1 MAAASE
7 GPSVSSTRKARRY
20 WQALSLLLVVAAGVV
35 VLRPKPGLHTARP
48 AAVVRELV
56 VLNAAQGANLASPF
70 RLREH
75 PTASARQSLGVPLGA
90 GKPPEAVEG
99 RVAFAFE
106 VRQPG
111 TYTLWLRA
119 WWTDACANSVAAAC
133 DAGAPELAGNDGTY
147 GAWHWVRGPQYRLD
161 AGAHVLNL
169 SHREDGIEL
178 DQLALCNDG
187 GFEPQGVLEGSAKIE
202 APPRPEIP
210 SQPPVEPAVVK
221 PEPAT
226 PVQPPQELPR
236 AVETLPPAPPEPS
249 AVEAPAQPL
258 QPYTIAI
265 CGCYRD
271 GFEMHLV
278 ALGVPYIRLRETEL
292 DDPEKLKQID
302 LLIAGDPRP
311 AGGPAAFYR
320 AVYAMLKA
328 GKTVILEDPPE
339 GAHPAAADPDNL
351 FLRRDAPDGSGRV
364 KLLADGSDF
373 FKDVP
378 RERAYALDVRCH
390 WLPEHTDIPGAKIFG
405 FVKSSRRRGG
415 ALLVREHGPG
425 RLYFMAFPAAFAAFW
440 RERTPDPYLF
450 NILRHAV
457 NGRAPF
463 RLEGFAYA
471 PRVERKVG
479 LADDFMRAPGQP
491 GGWQVLGGSF
501 ELIGPRD
508 GGEDAFALRG
518 RGTGAAAIGQANW
531 VDYRPM
537 AAVRLARGAAGI
549 WHGTPDGGRL
559 CLRLSDR
566 GARVTLAAV
575 APGGGEKILAS
586 ATVPAYPNGWRRLAL
601 VHREQ
606 GAAGWVDGAEV
617 LRVPVAPAPVGR
629 CGLEILDGEALFDDF
644 RAVDLAALQPG
655 RDVAPGEEAS
665 VRCMDR
671 YGQRCFERHSIYAPQ
686 WMLEPDPR
694 DRGRAR
700 LALPVFAGAGVRCDA
715 APALRVPAGTELPL
729 FRLPE
734 NRAPQFDLAYAAPGW
749 RDFHFAGRVTDWH
762 ASSGEWAQLNRWSC
776 SPEYQW
782 YGGKSAQVA
791 ALWYKHAVHGPVGV
805 EALLAP
811 RADEQFGE
819 ERNHGLNLCLYG
831 NGRDLSEGYLFTVGP
846 PREGCR
852 ILRNGRELARA
863 PGIGLPEG
871 HALHHAWFSVR
882 ATAADGKLKFWFDR
896 RLVLET
902 SDPQPLTQGRV
913 ALWTERN
920 KISVGRATLAIQP

>member
-1 MAAASE
+1 MAAAHE
-7 GPSVSSTRKARRY
+7 DPSARKTSRY
-20 WQALSLLLVVAAGVV
+20 WLALSFLLAVAAGVV
-35 VLRPKPGLHTARP
+35 VLRPKAGLHAERP
-48 AAVVRELV
+48 PPVVRELV
-56 VLNAAQGANLASPF
+56 VLNAAQAGNLAAPF

-90 GKPPEAVEG
+90 GKPPEAAEG
-99 RVAFAFE
+99 RAAFTFE
-106 VRQPG
+106 VRRPG
-111 TYTLWLRA
+111 VYTLWLRA
-119 WWTDACANSVAAAC
+119 WWTDTCANSVAAAC

-147 GAWHWVRGPQYRLD
+147 GAWHWVRGPQYRLE

-178 DQLALCNDG
+178 DQLALCNDAT
-187 GFEPQGVLEGSAKIE
+187 FEPQGVLEGSGKPVAS
-202 APPRPEIP
+202 PPK
-210 SQPPVEPAVVK
+210 PPVEPVAIN

-226 PVQPPQELPR
+226 PAQPPRE
-236 AVETLPPAPPEPS
+236 LPPA
-249 AVEAPAQPL
+249 VEALPPAQPGVEAL
-258 QPYTIAI
+258 AQPQQPYTIAI

-278 ALGVPYIRLRETEL
+278 TLGVPYIRLRETEL

-320 AVYAMLKA
+320 AVYALLKA

-351 FLRRDAPDGSGRV
+351 FLRRDAPGGPGRV

-373 FKDVP
+373 FKGVP
-378 RERAYALDVRCH
+378 RERAYDPDVRCH
-390 WLPEHTDIPGAKIFG
+390 WLPERTDIPGAKICG
-405 FVKSSRRRGG
+405 FIKSGGRRSG
-415 ALLVREHGPG
+415 ALLVREYGPG

-440 RERTPDPYLF
+440 RERTPDLYVL

-471 PRVERKVG
+471 PRDERKVG
-479 LADDFMRAPGQP
+479 LADDFMRAPGQS

-501 ELIGPRD
+501 ELTGPRD
-508 GGEDAFALRG
+508 GGEDAFAVRG
-518 RGTGAAAIGQANW
+518 KGTGAAAIGQTNW
-531 VDYRPM
+531 ADYRPM

-559 CLRLSDR
+559 CLRLSDG
-566 GARVTLAAV
+566 GAHVALAAI

-586 ATVPAYPNGWRRLAL
+586 ATVPAYPHGWRRLAL

-617 LRVPVAPAPVGR
+617 LRVPLAPAPAGR

-655 RDVAPGEEAS
+655 RAVAPGEEAS

-686 WMLEPDPR
+686 WMLESDPQ
-694 DRGRAR
+694 DQGRVR
-700 LALPVFAGAGVRCDA
+700 LALPVFAGASVRCDA
-715 APALRVPAGTELPL
+715 MSPFRVPAGTELPL

-734 NRAPQFDLAYAAPGW
+734 NRAPRFELAYAAPGW

-791 ALWYKHAVHGPVGV
+791 ALWYKHTVRGHAGI

-831 NGRDLSEGYLFTVGP
+831 NGKDLSEGYLFTVGS

-852 ILRNGRELARA
+852 ILRNGRELARV

-882 ATAADGKLKFWFDR
+882 ATAVDGRLKFWFDR
-896 RLVLET
+896 RLVLEAT
-902 SDPQPLTQGRV
+902 DPQPLTQGRV